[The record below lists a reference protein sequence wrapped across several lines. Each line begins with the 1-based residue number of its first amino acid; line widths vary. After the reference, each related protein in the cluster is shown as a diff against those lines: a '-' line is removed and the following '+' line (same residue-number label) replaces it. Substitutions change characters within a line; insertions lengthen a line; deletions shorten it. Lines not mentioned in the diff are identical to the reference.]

1 MARLGNG
8 GATIHQGA
16 FAMTQL
22 HAETLQF
29 LTDLRANND
38 RAWFD
43 RNKPRFLAAKA
54 DFAAFIG
61 VLIGEVAKFDA
72 AIAPLEPKDC
82 IFRIYRDTRFS
93 KDKTPYKSS
102 LGAHLIAGGRK
113 NERGRAG
120 YYVLISPGDC
130 FLAGG
135 AHLPSGN
142 WMAEIRQEIC
152 DNGDDL
158 RCIVG
163 SSEFAK
169 YFGGIEGEKLK
180 TAPRGYA
187 KDHPEIELL
196 KYKSFLAVHRMSEEE
211 AISPGF
217 LKHAAKVFKALQPF
231 AGFLNQRA
239 PGG

>member
-1 MARLGNG
+1 
-8 GATIHQGA
+8 
-16 FAMTQL
+16 MTQL
-22 HAETLQF
+22 HEETLRF

-43 RNKPRFLAAKA
+43 RNKPRFQAAKA
-54 DFAAFIG
+54 DFTAFTG
-61 VLIGEVAKFDA
+61 ALIGEVAKFDA
-72 AIAPLEPKDC
+72 AIALLEPKDC
-82 IFRIYRDTRFS
+82 VFRIYRDTRFS

-113 NERGRAG
+113 NERVRAG
-120 YYVLISPGDC
+120 YYVLISPDDC

-142 WMAEIRQEIC
+142 WMTEIRQEIC
-152 DNGDDL
+152 DNAADL
-158 RCIVG
+158 RRIVG
-163 SSEFAK
+163 NRAFAK
-169 YFGGIEGEKLK
+169 NFGGIEGERLK

-196 KYKSFLAVHRMSEEE
+196 KYKSFLAVHRMSDEETV
-211 AISPGF
+211 SPGF
-217 LKHAAKVFKALQPF
+217 LKHAAEVFRALQPF
-231 AGFLNQRA
+231 AQFLNQRA